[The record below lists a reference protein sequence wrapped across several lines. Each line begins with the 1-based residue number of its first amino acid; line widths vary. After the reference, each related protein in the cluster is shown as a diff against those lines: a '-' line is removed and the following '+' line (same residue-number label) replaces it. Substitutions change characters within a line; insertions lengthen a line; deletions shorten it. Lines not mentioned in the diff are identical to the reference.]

1 MLADDEGKKAGG
13 IRMPDAGRIGR
24 WAYIGVIIALSI
36 YLILYNP
43 GNLFGESE
51 PFGEGVF
58 AFQTYK
64 GQLTAL
70 QFTGT
75 FIVFIGIVTTM
86 SIRQFPDVT
95 KVTGFAGALVVMLSQ
110 VIQIIQENFLLTAII
125 AVLVIY
131 IGLFWLI
138 RQGWDGMKRVYARIK
153 ARRNSQG

>member
-1 MLADDEGKKAGG
+1 MPADDNGKKAGG
-13 IRMPDAGRIGR
+13 IRMLDAGRIGR

-43 GNLFGESE
+43 GNLFGESK
-51 PFGEGVF
+51 PFGQGVF
-58 AFQTYK
+58 ALQTYQ

-95 KVTGFAGALVVMLSQ
+95 KVTGFAGALVIMLSQ
-110 VIQIIQENFLLTAII
+110 VMQIIQENFLLLAIV

-138 RQGWDGMKRVYARIK
+138 RWGWNGLKRVCSRIK
-153 ARRNSQG
+153 SRRNSQG

>member
-75 FIVFIGIVTTM
+75 FIVVLGLLTTM
-86 SIRQFPDVT
+86 SIRRFPDVT
-95 KVTGFAGALVVMLSQ
+95 KATGLAGASVVMLSQ
-110 VIQIIQENFLLTAII
+110 VIQIIQENTLL
-125 AVLVIY
+125 LVILPLLAIY

-138 RQGWDGMKRVYARIK
+138 KWGWNGLKWVYSRIK
-153 ARRNSQG
+153 PRRNSQG